1 MKKLIKKE
9 KSSWKKDVEKTR
21 IAIIKGIDDTDPKSL
36 SVISCGIIEALLT
49 IYEAFDGV
57 EKLTKEGMINSF
69 CELLIKRGLLG
80 LEND

>member
-9 KSSWKKDVEKTR
+9 KYSWKKDVEKTR
-21 IAIIKGIDDTDPKSL
+21 IAIIKGIYDTDPKSL